1 MRPVT
6 PTEAQVPAPT
16 PYYLTPAARAALQ
29 QRAAE
34 IRQQLAL
41 RRALRQAHDA
51 VANAPRPL
59 P

>member
-1 MRPVT
+1 
-6 PTEAQVPAPT
+6 VPAPT

-41 RRALRQAHDA
+41 RRALRQAQDA
-51 VANAPRPL
+51 VAHAPRPL